1 MKTKEKCVWYLGD
14 RGIDRQIKR
23 CDEYKNM
30 WFIVFKDYPEDVE
43 VSFKSDIYECYDEI
57 STTKMKWN
65 KSNYEKIRKQLNI
78 LSVKGVIYTHYKN
91 KQLKR
96 KNKYR

>member
-1 MKTKEKCVWYLGD
+1 MTKTKKKCVWYLGD

-23 CDEYKNM
+23 CAEYKNM

-57 STTKMKWN
+57 PTKKMVWN
-65 KSNYEKIRKQLNI
+65 KTNYEKVRKL
-78 LSVKGVIYTHYKN
+78 LDA
-91 KQLKR
+91 
-96 KNKYR
+96 